1 MTELNCLYKIIGV
14 EIGYTVLKINYLDA
28 HFIVEFFL
36 LLHFANIRN
45 GNPKALIRKRNCLP
59 FTLDRQ
65 PNFFFLIYLFIPTQ
79 VQNRQIILHI
89 YININLLRLK
99 HNNKLPR
106 RHYFNTEHTYDPY
119 LYLVVYVTLR

>member
-1 MTELNCLYKIIGV
+1 MTNVSSIAIELKSSRGTFNSIVIELKLTDNAPLLNIPMNVFLQRVGEAVLSPGGSLQII
-14 EIGYTVLKINYLDA
+14 I
-28 HFIVEFFL
+28 
-36 LLHFANIRN
+36 
-45 GNPKALIRKRNCLP
+45 
-59 FTLDRQ
+59 
-65 PNFFFLIYLFIPTQ
+65 FFLIYLFIPTQ